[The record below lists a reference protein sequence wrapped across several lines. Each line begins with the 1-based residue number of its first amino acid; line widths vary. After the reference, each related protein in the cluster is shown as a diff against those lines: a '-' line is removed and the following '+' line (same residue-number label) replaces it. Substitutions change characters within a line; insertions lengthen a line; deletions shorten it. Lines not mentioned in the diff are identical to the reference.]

1 MSEATVIKPDLQFVN
16 EIIKGGGES
25 LKKCYQCATCSVVC
39 NVTPEGNPFPR
50 KEMVLAQ
57 WGQKDKLIA
66 SADVWLCHQ
75 CSDCTAYCP
84 RGAKPGEVLNAIRKQ
99 SIKEVAMVPF
109 FAKIATDPK
118 WIWLLFAIPMVLFYM
133 IMPYKSI
140 DAVPLN
146 NEGKMAYHFFMPV
159 FPHIDVTFM
168 LTALFAAV
176 SAFVGITRLWSGMK
190 KNAAGA
196 QGTGSP
202 FSHIVPAFT
211 QIFAHKKF
219 TDCNVSKLRKW
230 GHLLL
235 FYAFAGLFVVTV
247 WAVGYLYGHEFF
259 HIPAFGP
266 FHFGE
271 APYPNSDPV
280 KWLALASSVAFAAG
294 ALIILLNRLGNA
306 AKAGMGS
313 YFDWVFLTIVIGVGA
328 TGMGSW
334 ALRLAEMKIGYI
346 VYYFH
351 LVLVWSLFAYAPYS
365 KFAHV
370 FYRTTA
376 MVFAR
381 YTGREV
387 KAPNAGSVTEAGV
400 QPAAQ

>member
-1 MSEATVIKPDLQFVN
+1 MN

-99 SIKEVAMVPF
+99 SIKEVAMMP
-109 FAKIATDPK
+109 
-118 WIWLLFAIPMVLFYM
+118 LFAQDRTRTRSSSGSSLRSRRCCFYL
-133 IMPYKSI
+133 IMPDKSFSG
-140 DAVPLN
+140 VPRN
-146 NEGKMAYHFFMPV
+146 AEGGSWRITCSCPCSL
-159 FPHIDVTFM
+159 IDVMFI

-190 KNAAGA
+190 ANAGDARA
-196 QGTGSP
+196 RAVLSAILSRRSP
-202 FSHIVPAFT
+202 TIL
-211 QIFAHKKF
+211 AHKKF
-219 TDCNVSKLRKW
+219 ADCTVNRLRQW

-235 FYAFAGLFVVTV
+235 FYSFAGLAVVTT
-247 WAVGYLYGHEFF
+247 WAIVYLYGHEFF

-271 APYPNSDPV
+271 SPYPMTDPV
-280 KWLALASSVAFAAG
+280 KMLALASSVAFALG
-294 ALIILLNRLGNA
+294 VVIILLNRLGKA

-313 YFDWVFLTIVIGVGA
+313 YFDWIFLAVVIGVGA
-328 TGMGSW
+328 TGMASW
-334 ALRLAEMKIGYI
+334 GLRVADMEVGYF
-346 VYYFH
+346 VYYLH
-351 LVLVWSLFAYAPYS
+351 LVFVWSLFAYAPYS
-365 KFAHV
+365 KFAHL

-376 MVFAR
+376 MVFAK
-381 YTGREV
+381 YTAGR
-387 KAPNAGSVTEAGV
+387 K
-400 QPAAQ
+400 